1 MDDVFA
7 GTKAAEAATVN
18 SSVSGH
24 VNKYIQQVAL
34 KYCDESR
41 KHFEELSKSMQVC
54 IRKAADLL
62 VALKHFKFLVVSLF
76 CCTLRSL
83 FNGPQ

>member
-1 MDDVFA
+1 MDDVLT

-54 IRKAADLL
+54 IRREHLL
-62 VALKHFKFLVVSLF
+62 AALKRFKACFAVHFALYLMGLNIS
-76 CCTLRSL
+76 
-83 FNGPQ
+83 

>member
-1 MDDVFA
+1 MDDVLA

-54 IRKAADLL
+54 ISSA
-62 VALKHFKFLVVSLF
+62 FVSLIK
-76 CCTLRSL
+76 TL
-83 FNGPQ
+83 